1 MFLILE
7 IEDME
12 AALAAQI
19 EEETLIPSIETP
31 PSPEIVR
38 STRGVDISGKYAS
51 LLSKKSRKIKA
62 SEATDQNQM
71 PTVSEVPVRKVSLS
85 IN

>member
-12 AALAAQI
+12 AALAVQI
-19 EEETLIPSIETP
+19 EETLIPSAEVAQ
-31 PSPEIVR
+31 SAEMVR
-38 STRGVDISGKYAS
+38 STRGVDVSRKYAS
-51 LLSKKSRKIKA
+51 LLSKKSCKIKA
-62 SEATDQNQM
+62 SEATDQNEM

-85 IN
+85 IY